1 MSFVGSLKRVFRF
14 TIPVKVVLLTGV
26 VYLLTW
32 TVGLFLAYVGVDF
45 SLKFFGIQL
54 DHIYLAFEVFSISV
68 AAAIGTHLFLDKP
81 LSELT
86 GAMAKAES
94 GDFLIRAPQLSEDEL
109 GDLSRNFNRML
120 TRITDLA
127 ADNIQT
133 DQDLKLVQD
142 QLQLRNSLEEKN
154 DIIQRTND
162 ALEKLVRDLSLI
174 YEIGQEVNSIIDLDN
189 LYAKITDTLHRHL
202 RIHEFAILIFDD
214 RREELHVKAAYG
226 FEDSEAILHTS
237 FRKGEG
243 ITGLVAEVGRKI
255 YIKDTSLDNRFLHYK
270 GERPAKPSS
279 FLSIPLVYKND
290 VMGVIN
296 FAREGRSS
304 FNSQDV
310 KKLSLVSGQIAL
322 AIANA
327 QLYTRTRELSVR
339 DELTGINNRR
349 YFQQM
354 LQMEWKRAVR
364 FHRDISL
371 IMLDVD
377 HFKQYNDSF
386 GHLQGDK
393 VLKRIGGLL
402 MKNLREVD
410 TIARFGGEEFI
421 MLLPDTDKQGAIVV
435 AEKVRLLMEQEKFLN
450 DSRGDT
456 RRVTISVGVSTYPD
470 DVGDMDDLIDHAD
483 IALYRAKENGRNRI
497 ECFLPPVDDDA
508 KEDDEDAT
516 EVVSLDELSDSD
528 DPKGERDKILQ

>member
-1 MSFVGSLKRVFRF
+1 MRFIGSLKRIFQL
-14 TIPVKVVLLTGV
+14 TIPVKVVLLTGMAYV
-26 VYLLTW
+26 VVWATG
-32 TVGLFLAYVGVDF
+32 VGLACLGVDF
-45 SLKFFGIQL
+45 SSEFFGVEL
-54 DHIYLAFEVFSISV
+54 GHMYLAFEVLSISI
-68 AAAIGTHLFLDKP
+68 AAALGTHLFLDKP

-86 GAMAKAES
+86 GAMAKAEA

-127 ADNIQT
+127 ANNIQT
-133 DQDLKLVQD
+133 DQDLRVANE
-142 QLQLRNSLEEKN
+142 QLSLRNSLEEKN
-154 DIIQRTND
+154 DIIQRTNG

-174 YEIGQEVNSIIDLDN
+174 YEIGQEVNSIIDLEN
-189 LYAKITDTLHRHL
+189 LYAKITETLHKHL
-202 RIHEFAILIFDD
+202 KIQEFAILIFDD
-214 RREELHVKAAYG
+214 RREELQVKAAYG
-226 FEDSEAILHTS
+226 FEDEEAILRTT
-237 FRKGEG
+237 FKKGEG
-243 ITGLVAEVGRKI
+243 ITGLVAEVARKI
-255 YIKDTSLDNRFLHYK
+255 YIKDTSREGRFLHYK
-270 GERPAKPSS
+270 GEEPTRPSS
-279 FLSIPLVYKND
+279 FLSIPLVYKDD

-296 FAREGRSS
+296 FARVGRSS
-304 FNSQDV
+304 FSSQDI
-310 KKLSLVSGQIAL
+310 KKLSLVSSQIAL

-364 FHRDISL
+364 FHRTISL

-377 HFKQYNDSF
+377 HFKMYNDTF

-402 MKNLREVD
+402 KSNLREVD
-410 TIARFGGEEFI
+410 TVARFGGEEFI
-421 MLLPDTDKQGAIVV
+421 MLLPDTDKRGAIVV
-435 AEKVRLLMEQEKFLN
+435 AEKVRLLMEGERFLT
-450 DSRGDT
+450 DDRDET
-456 RRVTISVGVSTYPD
+456 RRVTISVGLSTYPD

-497 ECFLPPVDDDA
+497 ECFAPPT
-508 KEDDEDAT
+508 DEEEADEAT
-516 EVVSLDELSDSD
+516 EVVSLDDVSESD
-528 DPKGERDKILQ
+528 DFTQKRSKIWQ

>member
-1 MSFVGSLKRVFRF
+1 VRLIGALKNIFRF

-26 VYLLTW
+26 AYMVVWAT
-32 TVGLFLAYVGVDF
+32 GIGLAYLGVDF
-45 SLKFFGIQL
+45 TREFFGVEFA
-54 DHIYLAFEVFSISV
+54 HIYLAFEVLSISV
-68 AAAIGTHLFLDKP
+68 AAALGTHLFLDRP

-94 GDFLIRAPQLSEDEL
+94 GDFLIRAPHLSEDEL
-109 GDLSRNFNRML
+109 GDLARNFNRML

-127 ADNIQT
+127 ANNIQT
-133 DQDLKLVQD
+133 DQDLKVAQE
-142 QLQLRNSLEEKN
+142 QLLLRNSLEEKN
-154 DIIQRTND
+154 DIIQRTNG

-189 LYAKITDTLHRHL
+189 LYSKITETLHKHL
-202 RIHEFAILIFDD
+202 KIQEFAILIFDD
-214 RREELHVKAAYG
+214 KRDELYVKAAYG
-226 FEDSEAILHTS
+226 FEDKEAILSTS

-243 ITGLVAEVGRKI
+243 ITGLVAETGRKI
-255 YIKDTSLDNRFLHYK
+255 YIKDTSREERFLHYK
-270 GERPAKPSS
+270 GERPARPSS
-279 FLSIPLVYKND
+279 FLSIPLVYKDD

-296 FAREGRSS
+296 FARVGRSS
-304 FNSQDV
+304 FSSQDV

-364 FHRDISL
+364 FHRTISL

-377 HFKQYNDSF
+377 HFKMYNDTF

-393 VLKRIGGLL
+393 VLKGIGSLL
-402 MKNLREVD
+402 KNNLREVD
-410 TIARFGGEEFI
+410 TVARFGGEEFI
-421 MLLPDTDKQGAIVV
+421 MLLPDTDKVGAIVV
-435 AEKVRLLMEQEKFLN
+435 AEKVRLLVEQRDFLA
-450 DSRGDT
+450 DDRSKT
-456 RRVTISVGVSTYPD
+456 RMVTVSVGLSTYPD

-497 ECFLPPVDDDA
+497 ECFAPPTDG
-508 KEDDEDAT
+508 DDENVEEAT
-516 EVVSLDELSDSD
+516 EVVSLDEVSGAD
-528 DPKGERDKILQ
+528 DAAPKRSKILQ